1 MRTKKIALNMICDI
15 VPYLLIGIVGLIKV
29 NYFLLSKNSFNLKY
43 IH

>member
-29 NYFLLSKNSFNLKY
+29 NYLIIITDIMY
-43 IH
+43 IVFEF